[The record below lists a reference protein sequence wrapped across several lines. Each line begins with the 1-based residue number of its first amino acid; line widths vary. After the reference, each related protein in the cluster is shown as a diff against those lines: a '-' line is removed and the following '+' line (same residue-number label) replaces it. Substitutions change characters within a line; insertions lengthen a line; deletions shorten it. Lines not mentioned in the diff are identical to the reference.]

1 MLFLV
6 TFQRYQKNIYFTQDI
21 ISSTLDEDTE
31 FIYDFSTVVND
42 IDTDLAELSVILQS
56 SLEYGTIEFDGLLA
70 TYTPFYNQDS
80 GFENMFFKVF
90 DGELFT
96 QSEFNLILDIQPV
109 NDPPV
114 IISNPSLIAAEDME
128 YLYQIVVED
137 PDNDIFTYMLTNEPN
152 GMIVSEEG
160 IVSWT
165 PTEGVLS
172 SGLIALEVS
181 DGDLFDEQAFEIIV
195 TSVNDAPVLVQE
207 FSNISV
213 SEGSPS
219 ETISLLEYF
228 NDPDGDDLDYFVDE
242 DLDFI
247 TTEILEDQLI
257 ISFIDIYRYFSGVL
271 FKI

>member
-1 MLFLV
+1 
-6 TFQRYQKNIYFTQDI
+6 
-21 ISSTLDEDTE
+21 
-31 FIYDFSTVVND
+31 
-42 IDTDLAELSVILQS
+42 
-56 SLEYGTIEFDGLLA
+56 
-70 TYTPFYNQDS
+70 
-80 GFENMFFKVF
+80 
-90 DGELFT
+90 
-96 QSEFNLILDIQPV
+96 
-109 NDPPV
+109 
-114 IISNPSLIAAEDME
+114 
-128 YLYQIVVED
+128 
-137 PDNDIFTYMLTNEPN
+137 MLTNEPN

-195 TSVNDAPVLVQE
+195 TSVNDAPELVQE

-247 TTEILEDQLI
+247 TVEISEDQLI
-257 ISFIDIYRYFSGVL
+257 ISFIIKGFFVGFFQLFVAFIITSTLKQEYFNIIQVFLIFFNIAIIILTFSSIGTTLGLILSNMLSFIQIVIFFSL
-271 FKI
+271 ILCHFL